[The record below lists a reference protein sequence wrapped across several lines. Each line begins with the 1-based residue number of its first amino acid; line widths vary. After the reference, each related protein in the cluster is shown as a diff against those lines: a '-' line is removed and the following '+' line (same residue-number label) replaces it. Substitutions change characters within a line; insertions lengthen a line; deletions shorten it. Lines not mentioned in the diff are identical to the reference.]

1 MILKLKISTVIKR
14 AIKLTMT
21 AKKHSKSIKLKDYLR
36 DKYPDLSSRIIKRA
50 LEQGACKVNGK
61 IERFATRRLD
71 LSVDKV
77 SYSGIRP
84 EAQARLVISP
94 ERILFEDEYLII
106 YNKEGGYP
114 TLATEG
120 KDKVHLHG
128 ELDNYLRERD
138 GRSRLQPV
146 HRLDKNTSGVI
157 IFAKT
162 EEATRKLNE
171 LFADKEICK
180 NYEAI
185 VDGVL
190 EQAKGHLTTYMR
202 LDKQGRGW
210 QRWSST
216 TENQARKLYKE
227 YLERKR
233 DNNEDTNI
241 DFENFLIRKKYKT
254 AITDYEVIKTY
265 PKKRLTH
272 VRLMPKTGRTHQ
284 LRVQMKGMGHPI
296 LGDTF
301 YCDNFQ
307 SSVSAARHLLHAA
320 SLELQ
325 HPFTGRVLKLNA
337 ALPEDMLSW

>member
-1 MILKLKISTVIKR
+1 MAAKPP
-14 AIKLTMT
+14 
-21 AKKHSKSIKLKDYLR
+21 AKKQHNLKLKDYLR

-61 IERFATRRLD
+61 IERFATRRID

-84 EAQARLVISP
+84 EALGKLIIDP
-94 ERILFEDEYLII
+94 ERILYEDEYLII

-128 ELDNYLRERD
+128 ELDKFLRERD
-138 GRSRLQPV
+138 GQSRLQPV
-146 HRLDKNTSGVI
+146 HRLDKNTSGLI

-162 EEATRKLNE
+162 AEATRKLND

-190 EQAKGHLTTYMR
+190 EPAKGHLSTYMR

-216 TENQARKLYKE
+216 TETQAHKLYKE

-233 DNNEDTNI
+233 ANGEDTNI
-241 DFENFLIRKKYKT
+241 SFENFLIRKKYKT
-254 AITDYEVIKTY
+254 AISDYEVVKQY
-265 PKKRLTH
+265 PKQRLTH
-272 VRLMPKTGRTHQ
+272 LRLIPATGRTHQ
-284 LRVQMKGMGHPI
+284 LRVQMKSIGHPI

-301 YCDNFQ
+301 YSDHFE
-307 SSVSAARHLLHAA
+307 SRVTAARHLLHAA
-320 SLELQ
+320 SLELE
-325 HPFTGRVLKLNA
+325 HPFTGRVLKLSA
-337 ALPEDMLSW
+337 ELPEDFSISS

>member
-1 MILKLKISTVIKR
+1 MGAKR
-14 AIKLTMT
+14 
-21 AKKHSKSIKLKDYLR
+21 HSEQIKLKDYLR

-50 LEQGACKVNGK
+50 LEQGGCKVNGK

-71 LSVDKV
+71 LSVDRV
-77 SYSGIRP
+77 EYSGIKP
-84 EAQARLVISP
+84 EALGK
-94 ERILFEDEYLII
+94 LII
-106 YNKEGGYP
+106 DAKRIVYEDTELIVYNKEGGYP

-146 HRLDKNTSGVI
+146 HRLDKNTSGLI

-185 VDGVL
+185 VDGVI
-190 EQAKGHLTTYMR
+190 EPARGHLVSYMR
-202 LDKQGRGW
+202 LEKQGRGW
-210 QRWSST
+210 QRWSAVS
-216 TENQARKLYKE
+216 ENQARKLYQE
-227 YLERKR
+227 YLARKR
-233 DNNEDTNI
+233 ENKEDDDI
-241 DFENFLIRKKYKT
+241 SFENFLIRKKYKT

-265 PKKRLTH
+265 PRKHLTH
-272 VRLMPKTGRTHQ
+272 LRLMPKTGRTHQ
-284 LRVQMKGMGHPI
+284 LRVQTKSIGHPI

-301 YCDNFQ
+301 YSDRFT
-307 SSVSAARHLLHAA
+307 SSVPAARHLLHAA
-320 SLELQ
+320 SLEFEQ
-325 HPFTGRVLKLNA
+325 PITGKLIKLYA
-337 ALPEDMLSW
+337 PLPEDMTSLL